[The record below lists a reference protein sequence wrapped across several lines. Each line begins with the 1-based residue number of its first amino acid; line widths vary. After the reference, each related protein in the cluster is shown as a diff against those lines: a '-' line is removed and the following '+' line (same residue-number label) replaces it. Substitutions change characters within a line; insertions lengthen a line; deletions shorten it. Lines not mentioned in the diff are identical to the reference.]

1 MRFFEMFNLK
11 WKGGHGNM
19 IFMGQNK
26 HEVQD
31 DVEKSTEELLH
42 ELQKAEDFF
51 EFARENET
59 ELESIS
65 LTEELEELLEKYQ
78 KPKKD
83 VIKDAGLDTTY
94 GYQIFDGRK
103 KPRRDKLLQ
112 LAFGFPLTVDDTNK
126 LFRAGGVSSLYVRCK
141 RDTICM
147 YCLQQGMT
155 IDECNALLYQA
166 GEETLT
172 Q

>member
-1 MRFFEMFNLK
+1 MRDKKL
-11 WKGGHGNM
+11 
-19 IFMGQNK
+19 
-26 HEVQD
+26 EVQYD
-31 DVEKSTEELLH
+31 MEKSTEELLN

-51 EFARENET
+51 EFVRENET
-59 ELESIS
+59 EMESVT
-65 LTEELEELLEKYQ
+65 LTELLEQFLDKYQ

-112 LAFGFPLTVDDTNK
+112 LAFGFPLTIEDANR
-126 LFRAGGVSSLYVRCK
+126 LFRAGGLSSLYVRCK

-147 YCLQQGMT
+147 YCLQQKMT
-155 IDECNALLYQA
+155 IDECNELLYKA
-166 GEETLT
+166 GEDTF
-172 Q
+172 

>member
-1 MRFFEMFNLK
+1 
-11 WKGGHGNM
+11 M

-65 LTEELEELLEKYQ
+65 LTEELEELLEKYH

>member
-1 MRFFEMFNLK
+1 MSQKKYEEQD
-11 WKGGHGNM
+11 NM
-19 IFMGQNK
+19 
-26 HEVQD
+26 
-31 DVEKSTEELLH
+31 EKSTEELIN
-42 ELQKAEDFF
+42 ELQKADDFF
-51 EFARENET
+51 EFAKENEM

-65 LTEELEELLEKYQ
+65 LTEQLEQFLEKYQ

-112 LAFGFPLTVDDTNK
+112 LAFGFPLTVEEANQ
-126 LFRAGGVSSLYVRCK
+126 LFRAGGMSSLYVRCK

-147 YCLQQGMT
+147 YCLQQRMT
-155 IDECNALLYQA
+155 VDECNELLYKA
-166 GEETLT
+166 GEETF
-172 Q
+172 

>member
-1 MRFFEMFNLK
+1 MSQKKYEEQD
-11 WKGGHGNM
+11 NM
-19 IFMGQNK
+19 
-26 HEVQD
+26 
-31 DVEKSTEELLH
+31 EKSTEELINA
-42 ELQKAEDFF
+42 LQKADDIF
-51 EFARENET
+51 EFAEENEM

-65 LTEELEELLEKYQ
+65 LTEQLEQFLEKYQ

-112 LAFGFPLTVDDTNK
+112 LAFGFPLTVEEANQ
-126 LFRAGGVSSLYVRCK
+126 LFRAGGMSSLYVRCK

-147 YCLQQGMT
+147 YCLQQRMT
-155 IDECNALLYQA
+155 VDECNELLYKA
-166 GEETLT
+166 GEETF
-172 Q
+172 

>member
-1 MRFFEMFNLK
+1 MRRSMSQKKYEEQD
-11 WKGGHGNM
+11 NM
-19 IFMGQNK
+19 
-26 HEVQD
+26 
-31 DVEKSTEELLH
+31 EKSTEELIN
-42 ELQKAEDFF
+42 ELQKADDIF
-51 EFARENET
+51 EFAKENEM

-65 LTEELEELLEKYQ
+65 LTEQLEQFLEKYQ

-112 LAFGFPLTVDDTNK
+112 LAFGFPLTVEEANQ
-126 LFRAGGVSSLYVRCK
+126 LFRAGGMSSLYVRCK

-147 YCLQQGMT
+147 YCLQQRMT
-155 IDECNALLYQA
+155 VDECNELLYKA
-166 GEETLT
+166 GEETF
-172 Q
+172 

>member
-1 MRFFEMFNLK
+1 MS
-11 WKGGHGNM
+11 
-19 IFMGQNK
+19 QNNY
-26 HEVQD
+26 EVQYD
-31 DVEKSTEELLH
+31 MEKTTEELLN
-42 ELQKAEDFF
+42 ELQKAEDIF
-51 EFARENET
+51 EFAKENET
-59 ELESIS
+59 ELESVT
-65 LTEELEELLEKYQ
+65 LTELLEQFLDKYQ

-112 LAFGFPLTVDDTNK
+112 LAFGFPLTIEDTNA
-126 LFRAGGVSSLYVRCK
+126 LFRAGGMSSLYVRCK

-155 IDECNALLYQA
+155 VDECNELLYKA
-166 GEETLT
+166 DEETF
-172 Q
+172 

>member
-1 MRFFEMFNLK
+1 MRRSMSQKKYEEQD
-11 WKGGHGNM
+11 NM
-19 IFMGQNK
+19 
-26 HEVQD
+26 
-31 DVEKSTEELLH
+31 EKSTEELIN
-42 ELQKAEDFF
+42 ELQKADDFF
-51 EFARENET
+51 EFAKENEM

-65 LTEELEELLEKYQ
+65 LTEQLEQFLEKYQ

-112 LAFGFPLTVDDTNK
+112 LAFGFPLTVEETNQ
-126 LFRAGGVSSLYVRCK
+126 LFRAGGMSSLYVRCK

-147 YCLQQGMT
+147 YCLQQRMT
-155 IDECNALLYQA
+155 VDECNELLYKA
-166 GEETLT
+166 GEETF
-172 Q
+172 

>member
-1 MRFFEMFNLK
+1 MRDK
-11 WKGGHGNM
+11 K
-19 IFMGQNK
+19 I
-26 HEVQD
+26 EVQYD
-31 DVEKSTEELLH
+31 MEKSTEELLN

-51 EFARENET
+51 EFVRENET
-59 ELESIS
+59 EMESIT
-65 LTEELEELLEKYQ
+65 LTELLEQFLDKYQ

-112 LAFGFPLTVDDTNK
+112 LAFGFPLSIEDANR
-126 LFRAGGVSSLYVRCK
+126 LFRAGGLSSLYVRCK

-147 YCLQQGMT
+147 YCLQQKMT
-155 IDECNALLYQA
+155 IDECNELLYKA
-166 GEETLT
+166 GEDTF
-172 Q
+172 